1 MRSTRSS
8 GSEESFHTGCRPLR
22 GDRRVRLGCHRP
34 TQARPA
40 AVRLRRRAV
49 PTPRRGRALCTTRPT
64 PTSPPTR
71 STLARSPWSALA
83 PRRPRGPVAHA
94 ARVAAHPDGL
104 GAIVRPGRRAALDW
118 AARITASEQLS
129 LYQQP
134 RLPWVRTCSTTRG
147 HQVDADV
154 PNGRIL
160 RSVLMK
166 PETAEH
172 VPQCTSRSS
181 TKATARAAQ
190 RRQVAARRASGLCGL
205 FTIGGVVGA

>member
-1 MRSTRSS
+1 M
-8 GSEESFHTGCRPLR
+8 
-22 GDRRVRLGCHRP
+22 
-34 TQARPA
+34 
-40 AVRLRRRAV
+40 
-49 PTPRRGRALCTTRPT
+49 
-64 PTSPPTR
+64 
-71 STLARSPWSALA
+71 
-83 PRRPRGPVAHA
+83 
-94 ARVAAHPDGL
+94 
-104 GAIVRPGRRAALDW
+104 RPGRRAALDW

-134 RLPWVRTCSTTRG
+134 RLDILTYFPTRTRLSQIDQASEHVLTHGMQIPPNQSLFVATYTVDAASLTTRG